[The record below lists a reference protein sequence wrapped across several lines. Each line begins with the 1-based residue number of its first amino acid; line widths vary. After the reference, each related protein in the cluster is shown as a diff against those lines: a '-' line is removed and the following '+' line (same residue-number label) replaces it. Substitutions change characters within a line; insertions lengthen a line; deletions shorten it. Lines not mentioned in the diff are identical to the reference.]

1 MAAATP
7 NNSGLSFFRITV
19 LGMGNSGKTS
29 LISSFVNNYCPLV
42 YTETDDPTLYYKTVR
57 LQGEDYD
64 AKSSSVFVEIEDT
77 YSSFRGDGKSYGRQ
91 RDVKQFLDM
100 SRTNTMSAKGKKGGR
115 GDCPFSSYALP
126 HYDNYCPLT
135 KGRMGFLVVFD
146 ATDTKSY
153 EEALNILLL
162 LEDDLK
168 KKKCRLKPVIY
179 LVANKIDKD
188 PACDIFVNII
198 NSAEVY
204 SLSKMI
210 RFWQVS
216 ALEYKRVK
224 KMFREMLNAIKS
236 NQTLWLLEENESTEL
251 VNEVSESQ
259 CCIH

>member
-1 MAAATP
+1 MAATSKDA
-7 NNSGLSFFRITV
+7 GLAFFRITV

-64 AKSSSVFVEIEDT
+64 AKSFSVLVEIEDT

-100 SRTNTMSAKGKKGGR
+100 SRSNTMSAKGKKDGSGHL
-115 GDCPFSSYALP
+115 PFSSYAPP
-126 HYDNYCPLT
+126 HHDTYSPLT

-153 EEALNILLL
+153 EEALNILLML
-162 LEDDLK
+162 DDDLK
-168 KKKCRLKPVIY
+168 KKKSHWKPVIY

-188 PACDIFVNII
+188 PACDVFINII

-236 NQTLWLLEENESTEL
+236 NQTLWLLEEGESTE
-251 VNEVSESQ
+251 VMNEVSEKQ
-259 CCIH
+259 CCIQ